1 MIITY
6 ETQEE
11 AEEANHEEAIARGCA
26 GVTKFWWP
34 MLENEDGTWSLV
46 VDEPPA
52 PEPPGEGEPI

>member
-26 GVTKFWWP
+26 GVTQFWWP
-34 MLENEDGTWSLV
+34 MLENADGTWSLI
-46 VDEPPA
+46 VDDPA
-52 PEPPGEGEPI
+52 PEEGP